1 MSLLTLL
8 SLQQHRGREVAAS
21 LDAHDTTRQEVFAL
35 DMVAESDAKWMVAI
49 NMPKL
54 AAVVSLME
62 VESAAPLT
70 VVSNMQ
76 S

>member
-1 MSLLTLL
+1 MPIMTNRHRL
-8 SLQQHRGREVAAS
+8 SVATREVAVS
-21 LDAHDTTRQEVFAL
+21 LDAHDTPRQEVFAL
-35 DMVAESDAKWMVAI
+35 DMVAESDAKWTVAT
-49 NMPKL
+49 NMLKL
-54 AAVVSLME
+54 AVVASLME